1 MRSRAQRIGAQL
13 KLETV
18 PGAGTLVQL
27 RYRIEP
33 HDANTLTRATQMP
46 LNTQAVIER
55 VRQG

>member
-1 MRSRAQRIGAQL
+1 
-13 KLETV
+13 LETV
-18 PGAGTLVQL
+18 PGVGTLVQL

-33 HDANTLTRATQMP
+33 LDANTLTRATQMP